1 MQFPNVL
8 RCGSC
13 GSGTKLLSMLVMT
26 GSFMLVEL
34 IVGNMTNSMALIAD
48 SFHMLSDVIALV
60 IAFVSVKIS
69 PKKWSRNTY
78 GWARAEV
85 VGALVNAVFL
95 ITLCFSIV
103 MEAIKR
109 FLMVEPIDDPHMIM
123 IVGGI
128 GLAINMIGLLIFG
141 HGHAHGG
148 GGHGHAHSGHGH
160 GVEEHDHDHGGGGHS
175 HNKGQGGKKKMKE
188 LASGSN
194 MNMTGVF
201 LHVLGDALGSVVV
214 LISGAVIMW
223 TDWEY
228 KEYCDPLLS
237 LIIVLIISTTSWPL
251 LRDSTL
257 VLLNT
262 IPPSIDLASLETSL
276 VNTVRGV
283 QGIHELHV
291 WQLVGS
297 RVIASCHLEMS
308 RPDTGGDPVTH
319 HMEVAREVKEFFH
332 REGIHSTTIQ
342 LEYSTVVTS
351 PGSASCHLLC
361 PKTFLP
367 SGVLSPQCE
376 EGSCCRNSRGGREV

>member
-148 GGHGHAHSGHGH
+148 GGHGHAHSDGDHGH
-160 GVEEHDHDHGGGGHS
+160 GVEEHGHDHGGGGHS

-319 HMEVAREVKEFFH
+319 HMEVAREV
-332 REGIHSTTIQ
+332 SIQ
-342 LEYSTVVTS
+342 YL
-351 PGSASCHLLC
+351 
-361 PKTFLP
+361 
-367 SGVLSPQCE
+367 
-376 EGSCCRNSRGGREV
+376 

>member
-1 MQFPNVL
+1 MHFPEFL

-13 GSGTKLLSMLVMT
+13 GSGSKLLSMLVMT

-69 PKKWSRNTY
+69 PRRWSRNTY

-128 GLAINMIGLLIFG
+128 GLAINLIGLLIFG

-148 GGHGHAHSGHGH
+148 GGHGHAHSDGEQDDSDH
-160 GVEEHDHDHGGGGHS
+160 GVGRHS
-175 HNKGQGGKKKMKE
+175 HSKVEGQKKGVKE

-201 LHVLGDALGSVVV
+201 LHVMGDALGSVVV

-237 LIIVLIISTTSWPL
+237 LVIVLIISTTSWPL

-262 IPPSIDLASLETSL
+262 IPPSIDLATLETSL

-319 HMEVAREVKEFFH
+319 HMEVAREVISFYKEKH
-332 REGIHSTTIQ
+332 QSKKHTI
-342 LEYSTVVTS
+342 
-351 PGSASCHLLC
+351 
-361 PKTFLP
+361 
-367 SGVLSPQCE
+367 
-376 EGSCCRNSRGGREV
+376 SR